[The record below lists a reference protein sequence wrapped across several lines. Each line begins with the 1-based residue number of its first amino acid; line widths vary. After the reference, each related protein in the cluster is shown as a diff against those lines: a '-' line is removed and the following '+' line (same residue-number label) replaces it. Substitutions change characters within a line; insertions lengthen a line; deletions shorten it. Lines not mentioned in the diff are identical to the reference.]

1 MYIQIISI
9 SFQPILKLSHLLE
22 RPELKTRGTE
32 VKVMVIHI
40 GSLVME
46 TTGTGKQVLQA
57 PVIPA
62 DETTAIPATF
72 EEKAVA
78 KARKAST
85 RNTALR

>member
-1 MYIQIISI
+1 
-9 SFQPILKLSHLLE
+9 
-22 RPELKTRGTE
+22 
-32 VKVMVIHI
+32 MVIHI

-57 PVIPA
+57 PVILA